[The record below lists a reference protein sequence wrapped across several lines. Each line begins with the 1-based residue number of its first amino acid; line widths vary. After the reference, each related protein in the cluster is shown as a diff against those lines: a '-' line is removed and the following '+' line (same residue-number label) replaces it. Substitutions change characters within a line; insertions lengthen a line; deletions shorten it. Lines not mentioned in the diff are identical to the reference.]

1 MATDQLTPFEHV
13 LLGLVCLSPASGY
26 DLKHTFA
33 STPAGAYQ
41 PSSGALY
48 PALRRLE
55 AKALIQAKP
64 PDSATRSARRRRVYE
79 STGAGQ
85 TAHLAWL
92 GAPVEPATVVRDLG
106 LHLMRFV
113 MMENAF
119 PAEEVLGFLT
129 SLRDALAAS
138 LAHLERYVAAPA
150 QPVGRHPRLALEHGL
165 AIHRAT
171 IGWADDA
178 MAALRSPGEA
188 RGLLP
193 DQGPATG

>member
-1 MATDQLTPFEHV
+1 MAADQLTQFEHV
-13 LLGLVCLSPASGY
+13 LLGLVCLSPSSGY
-26 DLKHTFA
+26 DLKRTFA
-33 STPAGAYQ
+33 STPAGVYQ

-79 STGAGQ
+79 PTEAGQ

-92 GAPVEPATVVRDLG
+92 RTPVEPATVARDLG

-113 MMENAF
+113 MMEYAF
-119 PAEEVLGFLT
+119 PPEDVLGFLT
-129 SLRDALAAS
+129 SLKDALAAS
-138 LAHLERYVAAPA
+138 LTQLERYMAAPA
-150 QPVGRHPRLALEHGL
+150 QPLGRHPRLALGHGL

-171 IGWADDA
+171 LGWAEDA
-178 MAALRSPGEA
+178 MAALR
-188 RGLLP
+188 
-193 DQGPATG
+193 